1 MKCIKCKGEMKK
13 TITTFNS
20 IWGDYTVAISGIK
33 GYICDKC
40 DELVLNLE
48 EARLIQNI
56 TAGLADSKSSEKP
69 DLLNV
74 QEVADILR
82 VSNQTVYNMLRDGRL
97 AAHKI
102 GKEWRFAKD
111 EVYEAIRGKGSLS
124 VAARGGNFYDKD
136 RDFVE
141 KVMEKGD

>member
-1 MKCIKCKGEMKK
+1 MKCIKCKDEMKE
-13 TITTFNS
+13 TTTTFNS
-20 IWGDYTVAISGIK
+20 RWGDYTVAISGIK
-33 GYICDKC
+33 GYKCDKC
-40 DELVLNLE
+40 DALVFSVE
-48 EARLIQNI
+48 EARMIQNI

-74 QEVADILR
+74 QEVADLLR

-111 EVYEAIRGKGSLS
+111 EVYEAMRGKGSIS
-124 VAARGGNFYDKD
+124 VAARGGTLYDKD
-136 RDFVE
+136 REFVE
-141 KVMEKGD
+141 KVMENEE